1 MSEFSAGQIEVS
13 TESLWAHLEAQKQD
27 GFDFLVDI
35 TAVDYPQ
42 RPVRFELIYRLRCL
56 TDNAEVVT
64 KVLASGHGPL
74 PSVTGLF
81 AGADWLERELY
92 DMFGLTFEGHPDM
105 KRILLPDGWEG
116 FPLRRDYG
124 LTQMDNAW
132 VQANLGIE
140 SGQ

>member
-1 MSEFSAGQIEVS
+1 VPENSASQIEVS
-13 TESLWAHLEAQKQD
+13 PAALLSRLDLSKQE
-27 GFDFLVDI
+27 GFDFLVDL

-42 RPVRFELIYRLRCL
+42 RPSRFEVIYRLRRL
-56 TDNAEVVT
+56 SDNAEQLT
-64 KVLASGHGPL
+64 KVVATGDAPL
-74 PSVTGLF
+74 PSITGLF
-81 AGADWLERELY
+81 SGANWLERELY

-116 FPLRRDYG
+116 HPLRRDYG

>member
-1 MSEFSAGQIEVS
+1 LFS
-13 TESLWAHLEAQKQD
+13 
-27 GFDFLVDI
+27 
-35 TAVDYPQ
+35 
-42 RPVRFELIYRLRCL
+42 
-56 TDNAEVVT
+56 
-64 KVLASGHGPL
+64 
-74 PSVTGLF
+74 
-81 AGADWLERELY
+81 GANWLERELY

-116 FPLRRDYG
+116 HPLRRDYG

>member
-13 TESLWAHLEAQKQD
+13 AQALRAHLGAQKRN

-42 RPVRFELIYRLRCL
+42 RPVRFELIYRLRRL
-56 TDNAEVVT
+56 TDNAEAIT
-64 KVLASGHGPL
+64 KLMACGDSPV
-74 PSVTGLF
+74 PSVTSLF
-81 AGADWLERELY
+81 SGADWLERELY
-92 DMFGLTFEGHPDM
+92 DMFGLVFEGHPDM

-132 VQANLGIE
+132 VRANLGIE

>member
-1 MSEFSAGQIEVS
+1 
-13 TESLWAHLEAQKQD
+13 L
-27 GFDFLVDI
+27 
-35 TAVDYPQ
+35 
-42 RPVRFELIYRLRCL
+42 
-56 TDNAEVVT
+56 T
-64 KVLASGHGPL
+64 KVVATGDAPL
-74 PSVTGLF
+74 PSITGLF
-81 AGADWLERELY
+81 SGANWLERELY

-116 FPLRRDYG
+116 HPLRRDYG